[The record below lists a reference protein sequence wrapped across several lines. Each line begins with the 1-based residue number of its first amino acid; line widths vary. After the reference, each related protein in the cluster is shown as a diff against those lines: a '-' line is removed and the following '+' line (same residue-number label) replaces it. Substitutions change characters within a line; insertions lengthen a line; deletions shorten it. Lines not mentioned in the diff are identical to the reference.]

1 MFNLSNIGPRTGA
14 KRKRKRVGRG
24 AGSGWGKTSSRGH
37 KGQGA
42 RKSGNVRPGFEGGQM
57 PLYRRVPKRGFK
69 NPFRVEY
76 AGVNLT
82 ALADAAQG
90 DVVDQEWL
98 RDRGQIPKNVKDGVK
113 LLGVG
118 EIKVA
123 VTVRVQAI
131 SETARRKIEA
141 AGGTVEVG

>member
-14 KRKRKRVGRG
+14 KRKRKRIGRG
-24 AGSGWGKTSSRGH
+24 AGSGWGKTSGRGH

-42 RKSGNVRPGFEGGQM
+42 RKSGNVRPGFEGGQT
-57 PLYRRVPKRGFK
+57 PLYRRTPKRGFK

-76 AGVNLT
+76 TGVNLT
-82 ALADAAQG
+82 ALAGAAQG
-90 DVVDQEWL
+90 DVIDQDWL
-98 RDRGQIPKNVKDGVK
+98 RSHGQVPKDVKDGVK

-131 SETARRKIEA
+131 SEAARRKIEA

>member
-1 MFNLSNIGPRTGA
+1 MFNLSNIGPRSGA
-14 KRKRKRVGRG
+14 KRKRKRIGRG
-24 AGSGWGKTSSRGH
+24 AGSGWGKTSTRGH

-76 AGVNLT
+76 VAVNLT
-82 ALADAAQG
+82 ALATAKAG
-90 DVVDQEWL
+90 DVVDAEWL
-98 RDRGQIPKNVKDGVK
+98 RSRGQIPKDVADGVK

-118 EIKVA
+118 DVKVA

-131 SETARRKIEA
+131 SEAARRKVEA
-141 AGGTVEVG
+141 AGGTVELG

>member
-14 KRKRKRVGRG
+14 KHKRKRIGRG
-24 AGSGWGKTSSRGH
+24 AASGWGKTSARGH

-69 NPFRVEY
+69 NPFRKTFV
-76 AGVNLT
+76 AVNLS
-82 ALADAAQG
+82 ALASAKAG
-90 DVVDQEWL
+90 DVIDVEWL
-98 RDRGQIPKNVKDGVK
+98 RTQRLVPKDIADGVK
-113 LLGVG
+113 ILGVG
-118 EIKVA
+118 EVKVA
-123 VTVRVQAI
+123 LTVKVQAI

-141 AGGTVEVG
+141 AGGTVELG